1 MTRTITGLDMDMDE
15 AVAWIAEVFEEAP
28 GRISAQTQRTDI
40 PGWDSL
46 GTLSLIAALDE
57 RFDIHLSEQDIE
69 GMQSIDD
76 ILSILRRHGA
86 LPA

>member
-1 MTRTITGLDMDMDE
+1 MDD
-15 AVAWIAEVFEEAP
+15 ALAWIAEVFEEAP
-28 GRISAQTQRTDI
+28 GRIGAQTARTDI

-69 GMQSIDD
+69 GMQSVDD
-76 ILSILRRHGA
+76 ILAILRRHGA
-86 LPA
+86 LDA

>member
-1 MTRTITGLDMDMDE
+1 MNTQE
-15 AVAWIAEVFEEAP
+15 AMAWISEVFEEAP
-28 GRISAQTQRTDI
+28 GRISASTPRSEI

-69 GMQSIDD
+69 VLQSVND
-76 ILSILRRHGA
+76 IFELLRRRGA
-86 LPA
+86 LHA